1 MTKYFFIYAYVQYV
15 CSNYCRVNYSSLNHD
30 GNEHVL
36 VLLWCIKNVAGSK
49 SFSHFSTVRRCS
61 FGVDKNVTTLLW

>member
-36 VLLWCIKNVAGSK
+36 VLLWCI
-49 SFSHFSTVRRCS
+49 F
-61 FGVDKNVTTLLW
+61 TLFHCEKVFLWC